1 MQVKY
6 NRDLYDL
13 IAALSGV
20 ASFTT
25 GEQTQLLNFAKR
37 RMYEAYQATPM
48 WPRYLAVGEERSY
61 TTDTSVIPFTETDKD
76 DISEFIRI
84 HRTQPFVRN
93 SALEFEFF
101 IQSNGANVIN
111 TSTADASSAF
121 VTYKKELA
129 DLPTT
134 WNIDGDKSTQEI
146 PLEFFYY
153 VAHSTYA
160 DFLRMD
166 GQHDKAMNE
175 EQVANKYLATEL
187 EKTDQIMNNNTVKKR
202 FNTYVSQQSR

>member
-13 IAALSGV
+13 ISALAGV
-20 ASFTT
+20 SSFTT
-25 GEQTQLLNFAKR
+25 NEKTQLLNFAKR

-48 WPRYLAVGEERSY
+48 WPRYLVVGESRTVAS
-61 TTDTSVIPFTETDKD
+61 SVIAFTETDKN
-76 DISEFIRI
+76 DIAEFIRV

-101 IQSNGANVIN
+101 VQSDGAHILNLT
-111 TSTADASSAF
+111 TSDADSAF
-121 VTYKKELA
+121 VTYKKELTDIPSTW
-129 DLPTT
+129 DL
-134 WNIDGDKSTQEI
+134 DGDKSTQEI

-153 VAHSTYA
+153 VAHSVYA

-166 GQHDKAMNE
+166 GQHDKALAE
-175 EQVANKYLATEL
+175 EQVANKYLANEL
-187 EKTDQIMNNNTVKKR
+187 EKTDQVMNNNTVKKR
-202 FNTYVSQQSR
+202 FNTYVSNQSR